1 MKIWRP
7 ASESDSDRSER
18 SEMSRNPPYAG
29 VRQPSTD
36 RAGLISRESDGV
48 QCLFDRLPDTTG
60 LRILDL
66 GMLTEGTPQYLGGLG
81 HRVYTASLLHS
92 FDLALAD
99 AAANS
104 TGSLGRQGASRF
116 VRQHLDFPPQTFHA
130 VLAWD
135 VLQHL
140 DQETMYSTV
149 AHLAKIVRPNGAMLC
164 IFHMERGNGPVPVFD
179 FAVDSNSTILIREA
193 GHRAGSRE
201 LNTRGIESL
210 FPQFRAVHFYLRRDA
225 LLEVLVL
232 N

>member
-7 ASESDSDRSER
+7 ASEADSDRSER
-18 SEMSRNPPYAG
+18 RAVSRHLPYAG
-29 VRQPSTD
+29 VMEPDAEQ
-36 RAGLISRESDGV
+36 AGLISRESHGV
-48 QCLFDRLPDTTG
+48 QCLFERLPNTAG
-60 LRILDL
+60 LKILDL
-66 GMLTEGTPQYLGGLG
+66 GMLSERTPQFLSRMG

-92 FDLALAD
+92 FDRAVAH
-99 AAANS
+99 AESKS
-104 TGSLGRQGASRF
+104 TGGLGRQGASRF
-116 VRQHLDFPPQTFHA
+116 VRQHLDFPPQTFDA

-140 DQETMYSTV
+140 DQETMNSTV

-164 IFHMERGNGPVPVFD
+164 IFHVEHGSGPVPVFD
-179 FAVDSNSTILIREA
+179 FAVNSDSTILIREA
-193 GHRAGSRE
+193 GRRTGSRE
-201 LNTRGIESL
+201 LSTRSLESL

>member
-7 ASESDSDRSER
+7 ASEADGDRSDRDAV
-18 SEMSRNPPYAG
+18 SRNVPYAG
-29 VRQPSTD
+29 VMEPGSGN
-36 RAGLISRESDGV
+36 AGLISRESHGV
-48 QCLFDRLPDTTG
+48 QCLFDRLPNKAG
-60 LRILDL
+60 LKILDL
-66 GMLTEGTPQYLGGLG
+66 GMLTEGTPQFLGRLG

-92 FDLALAD
+92 FDRAVAD
-99 AAANS
+99 AELEPP
-104 TGSLGRQGASRF
+104 GGLGRQGASRF

-140 DQETMYSTV
+140 DQDTMNSTV

-164 IFHMERGNGPVPVFD
+164 IFHVEHGNGPVPVFD
-179 FAVDSNSTILIREA
+179 FAVDSDSTILIRKA
-193 GHRAGSRE
+193 GRRTGSRE
-201 LNTRGIESL
+201 LSTRRLESL